1 VKLLGDV
8 SDKTVLDLCAA
19 PGGKTAQLAAAGAKV
34 TALDQSASRMERV
47 KQNLDRLKLV
57 AELHVGDV
65 LDFPADRIFDAVL
78 LDAPCSAT
86 GTIRR
91 HPELPF
97 IKSEL
102 QIAEL
107 STLQAR
113 LLAHAAKFV
122 RSGGSLVY
130 CTCSLE
136 PEEGEAQVE
145 SFLGSHPGYRRA
157 PLTAD
162 DVASQGQFITSTG
175 DLRTLPSMN
184 IGTDQGLDGFYA
196 ARLSRS

>member
-1 VKLLGDV
+1 M
-8 SDKTVLDLCAA
+8 SLDL
-19 PGGKTAQLAAAGAKV
+19 
-34 TALDQSASRMERV
+34 
-47 KQNLDRLKLV
+47 
-57 AELHVGDV
+57 
-65 LDFPADRIFDAVL
+65 PADRLFDAVL

-91 HPELPF
+91 HPDLPH
-97 IKSEL
+97 SRAEQ

-107 STLQAR
+107 VVLQAR
-113 LLAHAAKFV
+113 LLDHAATFV
-122 RSGGSLVY
+122 KSGGSLVY

-136 PEEGEAQVE
+136 PEEGEAQIE
-145 SFLGSHPGYRRA
+145 RFLDRPSGSRRV

-162 DVASQGQFITSTG
+162 DVAGQGQFVTGQG

-196 ARLSRS
+196 ARLTRLTPSSRMGGGR